1 MTGQGAHYQPL
12 QRQRRRA
19 NSLRPSAQ
27 VSRQRWGEVQNNWKS
42 HIDAV
47 RQNADEA
54 KANLDAK
61 VLVRRAD
68 RAEDDAAAAVEFAYA
83 AFEEAEYQVL
93 NAALARM
100 DADAASAEWTIDHAN
115 AMAASP

>member
-1 MTGQGAHYQPL
+1 ME
-12 QRQRRRA
+12 
-19 NSLRPSAQ
+19 SARTFADNLKSATAGTQ
-27 VSRQRWGEVQNNWKS
+27 DEVSHRWGEVQNNWKS

-54 KANLDAK
+54 KADLDAK

-68 RAEDDAAAAVEFAYA
+68 RAEDDAAAAVEFVYA